1 MIASP
6 LWTASLKMAHQIP
19 GNLAVL
25 VGVNDFFT
33 QHGFRKSGN
42 VTDDC
47 LCVCACV
54 CTTLFILAIR
64 LEGFLHTNNIL
75 QECSIVCNYL
85 WVISFSHKR
94 FNNNFNEK
102 ACYGCT
108 VTTAANRKGF
118 MIWKQLTNLLCV
130 YVCVHVCMFVKIIEV
145 TYVFLCIFLCV
156 FMYFYPC
163 VMLVN
168 AQWYF
173 YIAYVNG
180 SFKWYLLNLA

>member
-85 WVISFSHKR
+85 WVLIFSHKR

-108 VTTAANRKGF
+108 VTTAANGKRIYDLETTYEPS
-118 MIWKQLTNLLCV
+118 MCICMRACL
-130 YVCVHVCMFVKIIEV
+130 YVCEYHRGHLCIFMYFFMCI
-145 TYVFLCIFLCV
+145 YVFLSMRYACERAMVFLHSIC
-156 FMYFYPC
+156 
-163 VMLVN
+163 
-168 AQWYF
+168 
-173 YIAYVNG
+173 
-180 SFKWYLLNLA
+180 